1 MIYSSR
7 NGFRIKS
14 EIKLSEYSPRRFLS
28 GESPRRF
35 LSGDNCNQDLVSS
48 PPGLSA
54 VRTGKTE
61 NQIGFSIL
69 QKFFYPVIITLAFLN
84 LHLNAALSEDISK
97 NITVIARHGSL
108 EHTPENTFAAFK
120 KAVALGVGGL
130 EIDVRKTKDDQLI
143 IMQDDTIDRTTDG
156 KGYVNELLYE
166 EIKQYDAGAWKG
178 EEFAGERVPLLA
190 DVLQF
195 AKDQNIKIIL
205 NTKEHGIKEQVLSL
219 INEKGIID
227 QIYFSG
233 TLETVRNEDPD
244 VQGTKLIFVPAKELT
259 HDVINF
265 VHAKYN
271 HVGARLIDSDNR
283 DKMRKRMIEGVDVL
297 LTNYPSVA
305 LDLLH
310 YEKKNEQENELNGEN
325 TVSIEET
332 EYTDYNEPVNVLVNS
347 MTQESPDRSRMAALV
362 LSTIPNEI
370 SLPIL
375 TDLLIY
381 RKKLTNFGK
390 IKNIFSSFM
399 QSNDETIHTITIRK
413 NAAWALGLTRD
424 KRATRPLLSQLE
436 TQNSD
441 LKREIILALKK
452 ISDKETIPFLNAIV
466 LNDEDP
472 FVRYD
477 AARALGE
484 IRDSDSVYTLI
495 KALENDRNWMVKA
508 ACACALGRIG
518 SNKAVSALKSLL
530 ITDAETEASWARKTA
545 SWALAEIGEG
555 ATESLVSAL
564 RDNEKSTRRRASWA
578 LTQIGEP
585 AIPHLMR
592 TLRDT
597 NKFARLRSAIV
608 LGWIGSEKAVT
619 SLSWTLHDDNLA
631 VRKTAAWAL
640 GKIGG
645 AEAKTLLE
653 KIPSDENKDV
663 LEYAREAIQRISL

>member
-7 NGFRIKS
+7 NGFRTCMCVRDARRQVKS
-14 EIKLSEYSPRRFLS
+14 EIKLSEYSPRRV
-28 GESPRRF
+28 

-48 PPGLSA
+48 LP
-54 VRTGKTE
+54 VRCTQTGKTE

-69 QKFFYPVIITLAFLN
+69 QKFFYPVIITLVFLN

-97 NITVIARHGSL
+97 HITVIARHGSL

-120 KAVALGVGGL
+120 KAVDLGVGGL

-143 IMQDDTIDRTTDG
+143 LMHDDTIDRTTDG

-219 INEKGIID
+219 IDEKGIID
-227 QIYFSG
+227 LIYFSG

-244 VQGTKLIFVPAKELT
+244 IQGTKLIFVPAKELT

-265 VHAKYN
+265 IHEKYN
-271 HVGARLIDSDNR
+271 HVGTRIIDSDNR

-310 YEKKNEQENELNGEN
+310 YEKKKGQENDLNGDN

-332 EYTDYNEPVNVLVNS
+332 EYNEPVNVLINS

-424 KRATRPLLSQLE
+424 KTATRLLLSQLE

-452 ISDKETIPFLNAIV
+452 ISDKETVPFLNAIV

-508 ACACALGRIG
+508 GCACALGRIG
-518 SNKAVSALKSLL
+518 NNKAVSALKSLL
-530 ITDAETEASWARKTA
+530 ITDAEAEASWARKTA
-545 SWALAEIGEG
+545 AWALAEIGEG

-578 LTQIGEP
+578 LIQIGEP

-592 TLRDT
+592 SLRDT

-619 SLSWTLHDDNLA
+619 SLSWTLQDDNLA

-653 KIPSDENKDV
+653 KIPSDEDKDV